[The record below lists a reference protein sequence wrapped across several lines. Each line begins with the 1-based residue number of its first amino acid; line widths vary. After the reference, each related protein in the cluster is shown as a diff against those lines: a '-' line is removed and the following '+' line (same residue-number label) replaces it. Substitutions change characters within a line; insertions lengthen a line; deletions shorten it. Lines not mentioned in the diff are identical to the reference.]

1 MAPKWID
8 LSECMQCFK
17 SAGQRC
23 KQASS
28 CLHIS
33 SVSRLHITC
42 ISSLP
47 AMTDTD
53 ASACN
58 PPTNP
63 FVCTHHLPQIP
74 LGKIHCQSIAGSN
87 TSIQPWACFF
97 LISSSGNAVQSR
109 FLASACSLCNS
120 YYRAP
125 LLLPYSSYTRSF
137 FFLIHLT
144 PKVVFALL
152 TILSWQCHLRCC

>member
-1 MAPKWID
+1 MNVCSV
-8 LSECMQCFK
+8 L
-17 SAGQRC
+17 RRL
-23 KQASS
+23 ASVARRGVLAAIFPPYLPPHHTAS
-28 CLHIS
+28 PPRPPPCP
-33 SVSRLHITC
+33 
-42 ISSLP
+42 P

-74 LGKIHCQSIAGSN
+74 LGKIHCQSIASSN
-87 TSIQPWACFF
+87 TSIQPCFF

>member
-1 MAPKWID
+1 
-8 LSECMQCFK
+8 MQGGEFL
-17 SAGQRC
+17 QPYFLRI
-23 KQASS
+23 
-28 CLHIS
+28 CLHIT
-33 SVSRLHITC
+33 LHLLPAR
-42 ISSLP
+42 LP

-74 LGKIHCQSIAGSN
+74 LGKINCQSIASSN

-109 FLASACSLCNS
+109 VLASACSLCNS

-137 FFLIHLT
+137 FFLIHHM

-152 TILSWQCHLRCC
+152 TILSWLCLLRCC